1 MDYEQVKIQLQ
12 IRDDEKMSFVMLLP
26 VFVLLALILLPSMLP
41 NIVPSLSMTIV
52 FMISALLCILTG
64 KKFSVWAAIKEGV
77 NSSLPVMGILMGVG
91 IDVYKRQ
98 LVGRGS
104 AGGPGGRRVFGF
116 FPCNESG
123 SDGSMPVYESG
134 SHPHFVSRSVYLWCY

>member
-52 FMISALLCILTG
+52 FMTVHC
-64 KKFSVWAAIKEGV
+64 SV
-77 NSSLPVMGILMGVG
+77 S
-91 IDVYKRQ
+91 
-98 LVGRGS
+98 
-104 AGGPGGRRVFGF
+104 
-116 FPCNESG
+116 
-123 SDGSMPVYESG
+123 
-134 SHPHFVSRSVYLWCY
+134 

>member
-1 MDYEQVKIQLQ
+1 MTIGGGVDIPYVGFGIPLLLLSVPLAIFSVLVLGLKDCKNMDYEQVKIQLQ

-91 IDVYKRQ
+91 MFY
-98 LVGRGS
+98 
-104 AGGPGGRRVFGF
+104 
-116 FPCNESG
+116 
-123 SDGSMPVYESG
+123 
-134 SHPHFVSRSVYLWCY
+134 

>member
-64 KKFSVWAAIKEGV
+64 KKFSVWQR
-77 NSSLPVMGILMGVG
+77 L
-91 IDVYKRQ
+91 KR
-98 LVGRGS
+98 
-104 AGGPGGRRVFGF
+104 
-116 FPCNESG
+116 E
-123 SDGSMPVYESG
+123 
-134 SHPHFVSRSVYLWCY
+134 